1 MIKDNRPKTIEEINM
16 KLSDKQLSPNERK
29 VLLDRKKRL
38 LEKQKKQLQ
47 KEQIKNQK
55 PEVISAKRRQQRK
68 ERLLKIQKDKKNIS
82 SPIKKLTFDE
92 LKLRTNKML
101 NSSTLSVYAS
111 RLAHWIS
118 KGWGESEVPL
128 EQVPSN
134 EFFNSINKTYTR
146 NAVKMPIAII
156 GWGEVMPI
164 GWLDH
169 IRDDLMT
176 LEYSYNTSQNE
187 NLRISLNEIY
197 DAEYTDLSFSR
208 SKPLQNDY
216 KRIVNEISGKG
227 YDDYAIETYDWL
239 QDMDT
244 GEDSLWNTRYFLE
257 LIVSGGPSGKTAE
270 LLRNA
275 YEELI
280 KELSVLQL
288 KSKDMYLTI
297 QSYYDSFSPLGHNH
311 KKGSGSSLHKKFVP
325 VLRSGRMIASTN
337 SLHEG
342 NISDLKGVPVGI
354 DVNSGRPIFI
364 DYTDNSL
371 PPSTI
376 ITASTGSGKT
386 YLTQSILDAFLLF
399 SDKYFPVV
407 VDYKNEY
414 VELGRSSGMQ
424 IISNSPSDG
433 LYYDTME
440 LADPTGDN
448 DVDLRAL
455 DNSID
460 TTNNVFAI
468 LLGDQWEHL
477 KPAFEYT
484 RRSLYQR
491 QGVYLDKPET
501 WKNSKGLTYHT
512 FYNEIYKILSEDRI
526 KAEEE
531 TDIQDFIDL
540 RRALSEYFEIDG
552 SKTSYFKKPIRM
564 KDIDNSRGIIFAL
577 DRKGETNSSATDTK
591 LLLSMQFITHILS
604 NLTDRKKDKRLIPI
618 FWEETNQL
626 LLIQNVAN
634 MISSLTSGGR
644 SRGIRNFFITNAPG
658 QIFNAEKESEFSVV
672 DPGLISTIM
681 NNVQSVIVGPN
692 SREEMNIIQKKY
704 NMTSSTMNVFFD
716 LLVDQANRDNS
727 DKSGLANKFILKHRG
742 HSALIQAVSNQAL
755 NDLGVFGTETDINKE
770 NDEQKKEALMKEL
783 MKTQDELDNNDS
795 IILNKDRD
803 QIMNSVNDAGK
814 NKDFQAIINDNKI
827 KIKKDDHKQ
836 NPVKNNNVQK
846 QKEKPNSSS
855 GKLGGLN

>member
-1 MIKDNRPKTIEEINM
+1 MVLKDSRLKTIPEI
-16 KLSDKQLSPNERK
+16 DKRLKEKDLTQDERR
-29 VLLDRKKRL
+29 LLLKRKKMILERQRKKEL
-38 LEKQKKQLQ
+38 KEKQKSQNKAVIAEKRKQERRERILKSQ
-47 KEQIKNQK
+47 KNK
-55 PEVISAKRRQQRK
+55 
-68 ERLLKIQKDKKNIS
+68 KILN
-82 SPIKKLTFDE
+82 PIKKLTFDE
-92 LKLRTNKML
+92 MKLRTKKML

-111 RLAHWIS
+111 RIAHWIS

-128 EQVPSN
+128 QEIPSN
-134 EFFNSINKTYTR
+134 EFFNSSNKTYTR
-146 NAVKMPIAII
+146 NSVKMPLAIT
-156 GWGEVMPI
+156 GWGDVLPI
-164 GWLDH
+164 GWIDH

-176 LEYSYNTSQNE
+176 LEYSYNTSQNK

-197 DAEYTDLSFSR
+197 DAEYTDLSFNR

-216 KRIVNEISGKG
+216 KRIINNVSGKG
-227 YDDYAIETYDWL
+227 IDDYSVETYDWL

-244 GEDSLWNTRYFLE
+244 GEDSIWNTRYFLE
-257 LIVSGGPSGKTAE
+257 LIVSGGPSGETAE
-270 LLRNA
+270 LLRSA
-275 YEELI
+275 YEELT

-288 KSKDMYLTI
+288 KHQDLYLTI
-297 QSYYDSFSPLGHNH
+297 QSYYDSFSPLGHNR
-311 KKGSGSSLHKKFVP
+311 KKGRRSELRKKFVP
-325 VLRSGRMIASTN
+325 VIRSGRMISSTT

-342 NISDLKGVPVGI
+342 SISDLSGVPVGI
-354 DVNSGRPIFI
+354 DVNSGEPIFI

-399 SDKYFPVV
+399 GDKYFPVV
-407 VDYKNEY
+407 IDYKNEY

-440 LADPTGDN
+440 LPETSGD
-448 DVDLRAL
+448 DGIDARAL
-455 DNSID
+455 DNSIS
-460 TTNNVFAI
+460 TTDNVFEI
-468 LLGDQWEHL
+468 LLGDDWKRL

-501 WKNSKGLTYHT
+501 WKNSNGLTYHT

-540 RRALSEYFEIDG
+540 RRELSEYFELDG
-552 SKTSYFKKPIRM
+552 SKTSYFKRPIRM
-564 KDIDNSRGIIFAL
+564 KDIDNSRGVIFAL
-577 DRKGETNSSATDTK
+577 DRKGETNSSANDTK

-626 LLIQNVAN
+626 LLIPNVAN

-658 QIFNAEKESEFSVV
+658 QIFNAEKESDFSVV

-692 SREEMNIIQKKY
+692 SREEMQVIQQKY
-704 NMTSSTMNVFFD
+704 NMTSSTMNVYFD
-716 LLVDQANRDNS
+716 LLIDQANRDNN

-742 HSALIQAVSNQAL
+742 HSALIQAVSNKAL
-755 NDLGVFGTETDINKE
+755 NDLHVFGTETNVNE
-770 NDEQKKEALMKEL
+770 TNEEQRKEALMKEL
-783 MKTQDELDNNDS
+783 MKTKDELDNNDS
-795 IILNKDRD
+795 VILNKDRE
-803 QIMNSVNDAGK
+803 QIKDSVKGIEK
-814 NKDFQAIINDNKI
+814 NKNKA
-827 KIKKDDHKQ
+827 
-836 NPVKNNNVQK
+836 
-846 QKEKPNSSS
+846 KE
-855 GKLGGLN
+855 